1 MGKVECYCFNFSE
14 PDEEVQ
20 IVPVLE
26 HVNKIFIDVLSAS
39 CLFLSVLFTFINS
52 VGNYFALLM
61 VFIRAI
67 FNCFESNPGLL

>member
-14 PDEEVQ
+14 PNEEVQ

-26 HVNKIFIDVLSAS
+26 HVNNVFFKCAVYLHK
-39 CLFLSVLFTFINS
+39 LY

-67 FNCFESNPGLL
+67 FNCFESNPGLLWF